1 MWSPGVLRVEGY
13 LRKQVILTKCY
24 WTHGHLWKKSGA
36 PGFSLDVNLAVGS
49 IVINKMLIFEDF
61 VECHHPPQAVSLE
74 AAFEPGL
81 TWVGARCTCSP
92 TGKATAAWSLGPP
105 GIVSAAQCCPAW
117 APSLVPALAG
127 LVTLDKLLLCSDCTS
142 VSFSVKAC

>member
-24 WTHGHLWKKSGA
+24 WTHGHLWEKSEA

-61 VECHHPPQAVSLE
+61 VVSSPTRAVSLE

-81 TWVGARCTCSP
+81 TWVRARCTCPP
-92 TGKATAAWSLGPP
+92 TGKATAAWSPGPR
-105 GIVSAAQCCPAW
+105 A
-117 APSLVPALAG
+117 
-127 LVTLDKLLLCSDCTS
+127 
-142 VSFSVKAC
+142 